1 MEMHVKSFGTR
12 VRTRGDIFVCYVPD
26 LSGKGVDKTFEF
38 APHQVEFILLYKK
51 GGSISAD
58 ALDLAFKN
66 NVQVLLC
73 DEYGH
78 PTGRFNSLE
87 PSQSLSIQAAQF
99 RLIGTPR
106 SMVFVKEWM
115 GLKFRR
121 KMAFLE
127 RLEGRR
133 EGEKLLLIQQAR
145 NQLADYYHQLQQ
157 VPVDNVANAAASIRG
172 HEGAASRLYF
182 NTLSQ
187 LLPPGYQ
194 FDGRSR
200 RPAEDLFNALLNYG
214 YGILYRQVETQ
225 LIAAGIHPYAGFHH
239 GLEKKQK
246 AMVFDILEA
255 YRPWVDSVVFM
266 LCSHKLATQKHI
278 EAHKGGVYLSGPGK
292 TLLANA
298 LREAFDKN
306 NIEIADAVISPREA
320 MKLEIKT
327 IAGRLLELSKKED
340 LLF

>member
-1 MEMHVKSFGTR
+1 MELHVQSFGTR

-26 LSGKGVDKTFEF
+26 LSGGGADKTFEF
-38 APHQVEFILLYKK
+38 APHQLECILLYKK

-58 ALDLAFKN
+58 ALELALKN
-66 NVQVLLC
+66 NVQIMLC

-78 PTGRFNSLE
+78 PAGRFNSLE
-87 PSQSLSIQAAQF
+87 PTQSLSIQAAQF
-99 RLIGTPR
+99 KLIGTPQ
-106 SMVFVKEWM
+106 SMVFVKEWI

-133 EGEKLLLIQQAR
+133 EGDKQQLILQTR
-145 NQLADYYHQLQQ
+145 SQLAEYFQKLQQ
-157 VPVDNVANAAASIRG
+157 VPVHNVANAAAAIRG

-182 NTLSQ
+182 ETLSQ

-200 RPAEDLFNALLNYG
+200 RPAQDIFNALLNYG
-214 YGILYRQVETQ
+214 YGILYRKVETL
-225 LIAAGIHPYAGFHH
+225 LIVNGIHPYAGFHH

-255 YRPWVDSVVFM
+255 YRPWVDWVAFR
-266 LCSHKLATQKHI
+266 LCSHKDATQKHI
-278 EAHKGGVYLSGPGK
+278 QTVKGGVYLSGAGK
-292 TLLANA
+292 TLMANA
-298 LREAFDKN
+298 LRETFDNKS
-306 NIEIADAVISPREA
+306 IETGDAVISPAEA
-320 MKLEIKT
+320 MKLEIK
-327 IAGRLLELSKKED
+327 AFSLLLLELAKKAESA
-340 LLF
+340 F